1 MKKVL
6 LIMLCGFSFNA
17 YADICYDVNKEV
29 AAKAVDIIKTQ
40 TEIYKY
46 CSICEDTKPQEITV
60 QSVKA
65 DKSVYVNDEAIDLAH
80 TYYKEGDKYVN
91 LGIAS
96 GCIKDGEYNIA
107 AKLDNLPENKL
118 SNKDYKLQAQQQAQ
132 DIFDKCVNSVAE
144 EKSVTTADM
153 IQNNIKI
160 NDCISSAIENEIK
173 QGFNEQQQISMLKYL
188 GQVREGVLNFYS
200 EIYGANKYC
209 YGQCGSMSNLLP
221 YSDESIVLRAMLER
235 LLYLNLAKNGY

>member
-1 MKKVL
+1 M
-6 LIMLCGFSFNA
+6 
-17 YADICYDVNKEV
+17 
-29 AAKAVDIIKTQ
+29 
-40 TEIYKY
+40 
-46 CSICEDTKPQEITV
+46 TV
-60 QSVKA
+60 KSVKA

-96 GCIKDGEYNIA
+96 GCIKDGEYNISA
-107 AKLDNLPENKL
+107 TLDNLPEDKL

-132 DIFDKCVNSVAE
+132 DIFDKCVNSIAE

-173 QGFNEQQQISMLKYL
+173 QGFNEQQQISMLNYL